1 MSGNLAHASHMWN
14 YLLLPLLVTGKQDQT
29 KTEIFNANRN
39 LNVVN
44 NEECFHWL
52 ILTFFVLWFVH
63 RARG

>member
-1 MSGNLAHASHMWN
+1 MWN